1 MRFFV
6 ASTDVISDEAWEWI
20 EPLLPSSVG
29 KRGGQFRD
37 HRLMLEAIAWRFR
50 TGSTWRDLPERFG
63 PWQSAWARHDLWSK
77 DGTYQRL
84 VTAAQQR
91 ADERGDLGW
100 VVSIDSTIV
109 RTHQHAAGAPSGSTG
124 GPDELHEIAA

>member
-1 MRFFV
+1 M
-6 ASTDVISDEAWEWI
+6 ASTDVITDEMWEWI
-20 EPLLPSSVG
+20 EPLLPSSAG
-29 KRGGQFRD
+29 RRGGQFRD
-37 HRLMLEAIAWRFR
+37 HRLMLEAIIWRFR

-91 ADERGDLGW
+91 ADERGHLGW
-100 VVSIDSTIV
+100 VVSIDSSIV
-109 RTHQHAAGAPSGSTG
+109 RTHQRAAGAARNDTG
-124 GPDELHEIAA
+124 GSDESHEMVA